1 MAILTLMTYVL
12 GKLGRFKHLKDFG
25 PSKSD
30 KLSYYND
37 REYVKRRST
46 NIKLRGHSS
55 FFRAYVTLLHCMRL
69 KKAVVPPGL

>member
-1 MAILTLMTYVL
+1 MTYVL

-46 NIKLRGHSS
+46 NIKLRGH
-55 FFRAYVTLLHCMRL
+55 
-69 KKAVVPPGL
+69 